1 LNLPSTNDRLEIEM
15 HDVIV
20 IGGGPAGLSAALV
33 FGRQRRKVLVVDG
46 GRVRNAPASEMHM
59 YLSRDGFPPSRL
71 LELGREEL
79 AAYPSVEVR
88 PGSVVAAHGTK
99 GDFTVDLADG
109 TTEQARRLVL
119 ATGQVDEP
127 YDIPG
132 LAERFGRSVFHCPF
146 CHGWETT
153 GKTLAVVT
161 SVPQEAMLALYV
173 ADRFSDDVVLCT
185 HGPLDL
191 PEEIAG
197 RLAERGVKV
206 IAEPIT
212 EITGDLDGLR
222 LRFADGRVLER
233 QAIYHRAPTRQ
244 HSELAAQLGCE
255 ILDDGTVR
263 VNELQ
268 ETTVPGVAAAGDTA
282 KLPAVPDAATLVS
295 LGAADGV
302 RAALWMDGDLFRS
315 GLEES
320 GA

>member
-1 LNLPSTNDRLEIEM
+1 M

-59 YLSRDGFPPSRL
+59 YLSRDGFPPYRL

-88 PGSVVAAHGTK
+88 PGSVLAARGTK
-99 GDFTVDLADG
+99 GDFTVELADG
-109 TTEQARRLVL
+109 STERARRLVL

-132 LAERFGRSVFHCPF
+132 LPERFGHSVFHCPF
-146 CHGWETT
+146 CHGWETR

-161 SVPQEAMLALYV
+161 SVPHEAMLALYV

-191 PEEIAG
+191 PDEIAA
-197 RLAERGVKV
+197 RLSERGIEV

-212 EITGDLDGLR
+212 EIAGEPDHLR
-222 LRFADGRVLER
+222 LRFADGQVLER

-263 VNELQ
+263 VDELQ

-320 GA
+320 EEPGA

>member
-1 LNLPSTNDRLEIEM
+1 LQHNRLEDEM

-33 FGRQRRKVLVVDG
+33 FGRQRRRVLVVDG
-46 GRVRNAPASEMHM
+46 GRVRNAPAAEMHM
-59 YLSRDGFPPSRL
+59 YLSRDGFPPARL
-71 LELGREEL
+71 LEIGREEL
-79 AAYPSVEVR
+79 AAYPSVEIR
-88 PGSVVAAHGTK
+88 PGTVLAARGAK
-99 GDFTVDLADG
+99 GDFAVELADG
-109 TTEQARRLVL
+109 TTERARRLVL

-161 SVPQEAMLALYV
+161 SVPHEAMLALYV

-197 RLAERGVKV
+197 RLAKRGIEV

-212 EITGDLDGLR
+212 EITGDVDDLR
-222 LRFADGRVLER
+222 LHFANGQVLER